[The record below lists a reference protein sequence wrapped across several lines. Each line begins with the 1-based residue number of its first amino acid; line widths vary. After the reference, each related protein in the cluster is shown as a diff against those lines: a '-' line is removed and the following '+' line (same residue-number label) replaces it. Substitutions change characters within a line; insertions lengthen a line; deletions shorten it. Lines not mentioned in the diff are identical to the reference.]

1 MGLLDGKKGILY
13 GVRNSWSAGWGCAQ
27 SLAREGAQFVMTYY
41 GEREEN
47 DVKKLAAKLPEGSV
61 PLIEPCN
68 LLDPEQIAA
77 LHEKVAATF
86 GTLDFVVHSV
96 AFAKGLDGRMIDVS
110 GPDFDISLQS
120 STYTLI
126 AAAKAAEP
134 LMTNGGSIVTLSYL
148 GGVRV
153 VPNYNTAGIAKA
165 ALESTVR
172 YLAHDLGAQN
182 IRVNAISAG
191 PMKTLSA
198 MGIKG
203 FRDILKS
210 IASAAPLHHNTEIT
224 EVGDTCAF
232 FVSDWSRGT
241 TGDVLYVDSG
251 YHILGIPDYGNN
263 SGG

>member
-1 MGLLDGKKGILY
+1 M
-13 GVRNSWSAGWGCAQ
+13 
-27 SLAREGAQFVMTYY
+27 
-41 GEREEN
+41 
-47 DVKKLAAKLPEGSV
+47 
-61 PLIEPCN
+61 
-68 LLDPEQIAA
+68 
-77 LHEKVAATF
+77 
-86 GTLDFVVHSV
+86 
-96 AFAKGLDGRMIDVS
+96 
-110 GPDFDISLQS
+110 
-120 STYTLI
+120 
-126 AAAKAAEP
+126 
-134 LMTNGGSIVTLSYL
+134 
-148 GGVRV
+148 
-153 VPNYNTAGIAKA
+153 
-165 ALESTVR
+165 ESTVR

-263 SGG
+263 SEG